1 MSTRQTIQIILDRID
16 IAKAYR
22 AEFGADDL
30 DIYNSETITIC
41 EWSRMLWEL
50 IEEAHSE
57 ALSAIQSPS
66 KVSLV
71 KSAPATYCTGYV
83 LPDIA
88 QDMYSDDPFFLNDLD
103 SFAFMVRHNRF

>member
-1 MSTRQTIQIILDRID
+1 MSTRQTIQIILDRIA

-71 KSAPATYCTGYV
+71 KSAPATHSKLGDQV
-83 LPDIA
+83 GRVAFNHLGNLFA
-88 QDMYSDDPFFLNDLD
+88 LLYSL
-103 SFAFMVRHNRF
+103 